1 MNQNSFLVSFTEW
14 LNPVLCYWFLFQ
26 GKLCLLVSF
35 KKIILEPANLILI
48 FFLSIGAKV
57 RQEIYDAFD
66 NIYPILK
73 SFKKQ

>member
-1 MNQNSFLVSFTEW
+1 MSSKLSWKINIVKFDIFNLLICIFVS
-14 LNPVLCYWFLFQ
+14 
-26 GKLCLLVSF
+26 
-35 KKIILEPANLILI
+35 
-48 FFLSIGAKV
+48 GAKV